1 MTKENK
7 KLDRPKTPA
16 KKKAVVR
23 TRINKKVA
31 PRKSK
36 DKNGGDRGC
45 HKVVISKMMMVELE
59 SAAAIGCTYIEMARA
74 IGINRDTLQRCREE
88 QSGVQDLIDAAKAR
102 GCIKAKNKL
111 YDVAVNIPTQDFKPV
126 NMDALKYYLNNNSEF
141 ATQLEV
147 VDGKKLPDSIDE
159 TDEEAVKSYM
169 DMIRKPV

>member
-1 MTKENK
+1 MTKEKK
-7 KLDRPKTPA
+7 KLGRPKILA

-45 HKVVISKMMMVELE
+45 HKVIISKVMMKELE
-59 SAAAIGCTYIEMARA
+59 SAAAIGCTYIEMART
-74 IGINRDTLQRCREE
+74 IGIDRDTLQRCREE
-88 QSGVQDLIDAAKAR
+88 QSGVQELIDAAKSR
-102 GCIKAKNKL
+102 GNVKAKNRL
-111 YDVAVNIPTQDFKPV
+111 YQVATMPANDFKPV
-126 NMDALKYYLNNNSEF
+126 NMDALKYYLNNNTEF

-169 DMIRKPV
+169 DMIKKPV